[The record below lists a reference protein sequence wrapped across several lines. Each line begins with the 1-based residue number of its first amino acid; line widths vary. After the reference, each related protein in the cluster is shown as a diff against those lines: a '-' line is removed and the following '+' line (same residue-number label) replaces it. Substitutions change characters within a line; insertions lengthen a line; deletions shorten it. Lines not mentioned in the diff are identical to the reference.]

1 MLGRAAT
8 RSLFGKAWQPCH
20 AGFLSKGTIA
30 IKWDGSFRMTET
42 QKTFLM
48 TGIVCASAASVV
60 LGVGVRDAVDLGL
73 TRSGADTVAS
83 KQLLASRAVQTEI
96 PEGEYFDQL
105 AGLLKREF
113 VDPIDDD
120 LMLASGAI
128 RGMVLSLQ
136 DPTTIYMDAKDLPV
150 YRKALSGQFEGIG
163 AELVFEMP
171 PTAGPQPI
179 HGADAPPAE
188 PGDLVA
194 SGSRVPR
201 VLVTYVVP
209 NGPADKAGVEPG
221 DWVEAVDGH
230 WVVDAETVDLLRMTQ
245 QKVQSGEWPVSK
257 LDELRKDLREKTKK
271 SITPARAMQRLSTG
285 SGAMSVSWHRGE
297 RVLPTQIVAGPSRVA
312 PVTQSEGGSLRVRL
326 APGVPQML
334 AETLK
339 DRKEVTL
346 DFRGASVGS
355 WEIAKGILEVLVPA
369 GSYGELIREDGK
381 PPIPV
386 TVAKGASAPYKLG
399 VQVDAYTRG
408 APGVL
413 ASLLVERAGATL
425 ISGSLPQEPIAV
437 EWKTLPNGSGYTLG
451 IGKWKARARAS
462 SEVGQ

>member
-1 MLGRAAT
+1 M
-8 RSLFGKAWQPCH
+8 
-20 AGFLSKGTIA
+20 
-30 IKWDGSFRMTET
+30 
-42 QKTFLM
+42 
-48 TGIVCASAASVV
+48 
-60 LGVGVRDAVDLGL
+60 
-73 TRSGADTVAS
+73 
-83 KQLLASRAVQTEI
+83 
-96 PEGEYFDQL
+96 
-105 AGLLKREF
+105 
-113 VDPIDDD
+113 
-120 LMLASGAI
+120 
-128 RGMVLSLQ
+128 
-136 DPTTIYMDAKDLPV
+136 
-150 YRKALSGQFEGIG
+150 
-163 AELVFEMP
+163 
-171 PTAGPQPI
+171 
-179 HGADAPPAE
+179 
-188 PGDLVA
+188 A

-257 LDELRKDLREKTKK
+257 LDELRKDLRERTRK

-381 PPIPV
+381 PSIPV

-399 VQVDAYTRG
+399 VLVDAYTRG

-451 IGKWKARARAS
+451 IGKWKARARPG